1 MCYNDIIIVLVV
13 TEMGWSSD
21 GAGGWMPWRQCQWKW
36 WWRDGVVAT
45 IKKITM
51 VVDIVGLLIVNY
63 YKMFYK
69 IKFMI
74 CKYFLINKLN
84 LKIDYKLF
92 MLTNFSIKYSMLI
105 NILVLNIL
113 EKINIKLINYIIN
126 LYQSLSPR
134 EKFLFI

>member
-1 MCYNDIIIVLVV
+1 
-13 TEMGWSSD
+13 
-21 GAGGWMPWRQCQWKW
+21 
-36 WWRDGVVAT
+36 VVAT

-51 VVDIVGLLIVNY
+51 VVGIVGLLIVNY

>member
-1 MCYNDIIIVLVV
+1 
-13 TEMGWSSD
+13 
-21 GAGGWMPWRQCQWKW
+21 
-36 WWRDGVVAT
+36 VVAT

-105 NILVLNIL
+105 NILVNIL